1 MSSGFQYFV
10 CGTRF
15 TTNEERIQHLEKEP
29 HGGMYGT
36 CSLQEEEDSRGSR
49 SISS

>member
-1 MSSGFQYFV
+1 MSSGFQCFV

-29 HGGMYGT
+29 HGGMYDT